1 MFIKLIQSR
10 QMDHFIADILELK
23 SSFLHFSVKI
33 NGWHYRVAD
42 APERRGGHAALNKYL
57 QTRKIFKDYTEQKY

>member
-23 SSFLHFSVKI
+23 SFLHFSVKI
-33 NGWHYRVAD
+33 NGRHYRD
-42 APERRGGHAALNKYL
+42 GRRMLWTGEEG
-57 QTRKIFKDYTEQKY
+57 TRH